1 MFFYVLI
8 ILFFVLFI
16 EAVSKHV
23 ERKKL
28 TGYCDFC
35 FLKNILFLFM
45 EQFFWADTCRLFD
58 IEQKQ
63 KQKNGKYILMKEWE
77 IFLIC

>member
-16 EAVSKHV
+16 EAVSKNV
-23 ERKKL
+23 EKKKL

-45 EQFFWADTCRLFD
+45 EQFFGPIRVDCSISNKSKSKRMGN
-58 IEQKQ
+58 IS
-63 KQKNGKYILMKEWE
+63 
-77 IFLIC
+77 